1 MKVNIEKYDSIKQ
14 LLDTIET
21 RSVNKVFQCC
31 SDLSSESKNSAFRG
45 TKDYNEA
52 RELFLYGYTPAV
64 EVLKNIKVSAPTT
77 SRRISFS
84 DVIGYA
90 PHVSNYIQG
99 IPQSMINSKKVLQK
113 TRTIELYYNVAA
125 ACTATTGAIT
135 EAGKRLLQAI
145 KTLELNGVRI
155 QLNSIMFATSSDK
168 KLSEISILILK
179 LKDYSKKIDVS
190 KISFPL
196 VHPSAPRRIGCKWV
210 ETLPVLKSKRY
221 KDGYGWTI
229 SSSTLKKLLN
239 KNTVLSYDDI
249 NGKTSEDIIKMIT
262 K

>member
-1 MKVNIEKYDSIKQ
+1 MKVNIERYNSIKH

-21 RSVNKVFQCC
+21 RPVNKVFKNKT
-31 SDLSSESKNSAFRG
+31 LGSEHSTKTFTG
-45 TKDYNEA
+45 TQNYNEA
-52 RELFLYGYTPAV
+52 RDLFLYGYASAV
-64 EVLKNIKVSAPTT
+64 EALKNIKVPVPNASKQ
-77 SRRISFS
+77 RSFS
-84 DVIGYA
+84 DIVGYA

-229 SSSTLKKLLN
+229 SSITLKKLLN